1 MDKIL
6 FDDWKVREYNAYNNR
21 KKDYF
26 LPFISMIFLLVFSIV
41 CCMFF
46 ERALIMLFLLFL
58 VCFICICLEWLKI
71 KNNHLI
77 IRNNQIEITNLFNKT
92 HVYEVN
98 IKELVLKIK
107 RSFNRRSGGII
118 LKFYDLN
125 KNLICKYE
133 DMLNYAMPYGEKTE
147 WQKAIKNLGFK
158 IDGRG
163 YSI

>member
-1 MDKIL
+1 MEKIL

-41 CCMFF
+41 CMFF

-77 IRNNQIEITNLFNKT
+77 IRNNQIAITNLFNI
-92 HVYEVN
+92 VVA
-98 IKELVLKIK
+98 
-107 RSFNRRSGGII
+107 F
-118 LKFYDLN
+118 
-125 KNLICKYE
+125 C
-133 DMLNYAMPYGEKTE
+133 
-147 WQKAIKNLGFK
+147 
-158 IDGRG
+158 
-163 YSI
+163 